1 MKKYLV
7 ISLIILTVLLTVCSY
22 ILHLSNKSLKEE
34 LEIFSSN
41 QKAFIAENSSLK
53 NENLMF
59 RLSIEQLEYYNDS
72 LFMKMNEVREELKIK
87 DKNLKQMQYLL
98 SEAQK
103 KDTVIFRDT
112 IFNSPA
118 LKIDTTLGDQWYKL
132 KLGLRHPSTIIVN
145 PSFTSEKYIITSY
158 KKETVNPPKR
168 CFIARWF
175 QRKHEI
181 VEVEVVEKNPYIE
194 NKRQRFVEILKQ
206 H

>member
-112 IFNSPA
+112 IFNSPT
-118 LKIDTTLGDQWYKL
+118 LKIDTTLGDQW
-132 KLGLRHPSTIIVN
+132 
-145 PSFTSEKYIITSY
+145 
-158 KKETVNPPKR
+158 
-168 CFIARWF
+168 
-175 QRKHEI
+175 
-181 VEVEVVEKNPYIE
+181 
-194 NKRQRFVEILKQ
+194 
-206 H
+206 

>member
-72 LFMKMNEVREELKIK
+72 LFMKINEVREELKIK

-112 IFNSPA
+112 IFNSPT

-132 KLGLRHPSTIIVN
+132 KLGLIYPSTIIVN

>member
-72 LFMKMNEVREELKIK
+72 LFIKMNEVREELKIK

-112 IFNSPA
+112 IFNSPT

-132 KLGLRHPSTIIVN
+132 KLGLIYPSTIIVN

-194 NKRQRFVEILKQ
+194 NKRQRFVEVLKQ

>member
-72 LFMKMNEVREELKIK
+72 LFIKMNEVREELKIK

-112 IFNSPA
+112 IFNSPT

-132 KLGLRHPSTIIVN
+132 KLGLIYPSTIIVN

>member
-112 IFNSPA
+112 IFNSPT

-132 KLGLRHPSTIIVN
+132 KLGLIYPSTIIVN